1 MTALFRLLVVLALL
15 AASSATLAQYNGPG
29 VGACNSFAEAQLK
42 KAGTNVKQVVFDQDA
57 DLVIER
63 VTQKIGSQFVSS
75 LLRGNGAVIYASGA
89 SFEMRFTCLLANDK
103 QAVFFDWRS
112 RPDASPLAHCRRA
125 APAGQSVPRCLDD
138 LLLAAENE
146 LGTVTAQRFQ
156 EAREMDS
163 RDGLGRAEQ
172 AYRGSLEAWK
182 AFREQECSR
191 RRIYASGGKNAA
203 DEHLSCMVELARQHT
218 RVLAR

>member
-1 MTALFRLLVVLALL
+1 MTAIFRLLGTFALL
-15 AASSATLAQYNGPG
+15 AASSAALAQYAGPG
-29 VGACNSFAEAQLK
+29 VAVCRSFAETQLQK
-42 KAGTNVKQVVFDQDA
+42 TGTSVKQVVFDEDT

-75 LLRGNGAVIYASGA
+75 LLHGNGAVIYATGA
-89 SFEMRFTCLLANDK
+89 SFEMRFSCLLANDK

-125 APAGQSVPRCLDD
+125 APAGQSVPRCLED
-138 LLLAAENE
+138 LLLAAEIE
-146 LGTVTAQRFQ
+146 LGMVTAQRFQ
-156 EAREMDS
+156 ETRETDS
-163 RDGLGRAEQ
+163 KDGLGRAEQ

>member
-1 MTALFRLLVVLALL
+1 MTAIFSLLGALALL
-15 AASSATLAQYNGPG
+15 AASSATLAQYSGPG
-29 VGACNSFAEAQLK
+29 VAACRGFAEAQLK
-42 KAGTNVKQVVFDQDA
+42 KTGTSVQKIIFDEDA

-63 VTQKIGSQFVSS
+63 VTQKMGSQFVSS

-89 SFEMRFTCLLANDK
+89 SFEMRFTCLLANDR

-125 APAGQSVPRCLDD
+125 APAGQSVPRCLDE

-146 LGTVTAQRFQ
+146 LGTVTVQRFQ
-156 EAREMDS
+156 EARAMDAK
-163 RDGLGRAEQ
+163 DGFGRAEQ

-191 RRIYASGGKNAA
+191 RRIYASAGKNAA
-203 DEHLSCMVELARQHT
+203 DEHLACMVELTRQHVH
-218 RVLAR
+218 VLAR

>member
-1 MTALFRLLVVLALL
+1 MTVFFRLLGALALL
-15 AASSATLAQYNGPG
+15 AASSATLAQYSGPG
-29 VGACNSFAEAQLK
+29 VTACRGFAEAHLK
-42 KAGTNVKQVVFDQDA
+42 KAGTNVRQVVFDEDA

-63 VTQKIGSQFVSS
+63 VTQKMGSQFVSS

-89 SFEMRFTCLLANDK
+89 SFEMRFTCLLANDR

-125 APAGQSVPRCLDD
+125 APAGRNVPRCLDE

-163 RDGLGRAEQ
+163 KGGLGRAEQ
-172 AYRGSLEAWK
+172 AYRASLEAWK

-191 RRIYASGGKNAA
+191 RRIYAAEGKNAA
-203 DEHLSCMVELARQHT
+203 DERLSCMVELTRQHSSVLT
-218 RVLAR
+218 R